1 MKKIAIL
8 TSGGDAPGMNA
19 AIRAAVRYGIYAGM
33 EVYGIERGYAG
44 LISNTMRKMDLRS
57 VSDTIHRGG
66 TILRSARCPEF
77 TTPEGQQK
85 GFDNLRANGIE
96 GLIVIGGDGSFMG
109 AKVLSEKGF
118 PTIGIPGTIDNDL
131 MYTDYTLGFDTATN
145 TILDAI
151 DKIRDTMSSH
161 ERVSVI
167 EVMGRNCGD
176 LALYA
181 GIGGGAE
188 LIVVPEMKLTD
199 EQIIE
204 KLQEYASSGKR
215 SGIVV
220 LAEGAGHVDDL
231 IKKVEGKV
239 NVELRGSVLGHIQRG
254 GSPSNQDRYLGTC
267 FGAHA
272 VQLLEKGIGNRVV
285 GIKDNKIYDMDIVEA
300 LSLPRKFNKDLYELA
315 NIVSK

>member
-19 AIRAAVRYGIYAGM
+19 AIRAAVRYAIYEGM

-44 LISNTMRKMDLRS
+44 LIENKIVPMTLRS

-66 TILRSARCPEF
+66 TMLRTARCPEF
-77 TTPEGQQK
+77 VTPEGQEIGIK
-85 GFDNLRANGIE
+85 NLRANGIE

-131 MYTDYTLGFDTATN
+131 MYTDYTLGFDTAAN

-161 ERVSVI
+161 ERVSII

-176 LALYA
+176 LALFA

-188 LIVVPEMKLTD
+188 LIIVPEMKLTD
-199 EQIIE
+199 EQILA
-204 KLQEYASSGKR
+204 KLVEFRNSGKR

-220 LAEGAGHVDDL
+220 LAEGAGHADEL
-231 IKKVEGKV
+231 IAKLKGKV
-239 NVELRGSVLGHIQRG
+239 DLSLRGSVLGHIQRG

-267 FGAHA
+267 FGARA
-272 VQLLEKGIGNRVV
+272 VQLLKNGIGNRVV
-285 GIKDNKIYDMDIVEA
+285 GIKDNQIYDMDIVEA
-300 LSLPRKFNKDLYELA
+300 LALPRKFNKELYELA
-315 NIVSK
+315 NIVAR

>member
-131 MYTDYTLGFDTATN
+131 MYTDYTLGFDTAAN

-272 VQLLEKGIGNRVV
+272 VQLLQKGIGNRVV

-300 LSLPRKFNKDLYELA
+300 LALPRKFDKDLYELA